1 MNTVEILNIIRI
13 VVEIIMFLLI
23 CTAGIYIIIY
33 IKKLNSGLTGIT
45 SKVNNIE
52 NDIKP
57 VLNDI
62 SILTGKLN
70 TISDSVVR
78 ISNNAENISGK
89 ILVKTE
95 EAEMYIDTFR
105 DETVSKIRNLVNL
118 VHALNKGFRTFYKK
132 IN

>member
-23 CTAGIYIIIY
+23 CTAGIYVIIY
-33 IKKLNSGLTGIT
+33 IKKLDSGLTGIA
-45 SKVNNIE
+45 SKVNNIQ